1 MKNIVLYFME
11 HSFLDFINSG
21 IALFRLGEAS
31 VSQAMSD
38 LQTQLSK
45 IQQNGESESSSQAKL
60 LRELLD
66 KAIRDT
72 KGLLYNASAQYKF
85 FLYQYISYLHSM
97 NKQLEVILDLQ
108 MQTLNA
114 STTKFT
120 QFQES

>member
-1 MKNIVLYFME
+1 ME